1 LYAIEAMAAR
11 CRGYLAGLQSWVSPR
26 TRQTLLGGE
35 PFGSFEHSYDALG
48 GVDNADLLAFEADLK
63 STRGWE
69 FKYGSRNWSV
79 VEADG
84 VRALL
89 NNEAPAAVQSSVR
102 LDGGPPPL
110 SGPLGSAVGGLGLA
124 APLYKSAGFGGWG
137 KKPAAL
143 LLGGGGCA
151 LPPVLRDALG
161 ATVTTVEPDDEV
173 RGIAREYFGAPAE
186 LTGNDAAEAAPA
198 VPTPGSWGHLLGGC
212 GAAAVA
218 EARDGSFDIVVV
230 DAADGGN
237 APPDALASPAFF
249 ADVGRVLAPRTA
261 VLAVNVVARDAETL
275 KRVRDA
281 ATGVGGELFECEL
294 PAPLVAEGSPD
305 FARLLFAVRGDALPS
320 LAGHPL
326 LAHVDEGEVW
336 VQGFRGL
343 V

>member
-1 LYAIEAMAAR
+1 MAAR

-63 STRGWE
+63 VSRGWE
-69 FKYGSRNWSV
+69 FLYGSRNWSV

-89 NNEAPAAVQSSVR
+89 NNTAPQTVQSSIR

-124 APLYKSAGFGGWG
+124 APLYAAAGGAVAN
-137 KKPAAL
+137 PNVL
-143 LLGGGGCA
+143 LIGGGGCA
-151 LPPVLRDALG
+151 LPPVLYDALG
-161 ATVTTVEPDDEV
+161 GTVTAVEPDDEV
-173 RGIAREYFGAPAE
+173 RSIAREYFGAPGDWGE
-186 LTGNDAAEAAPA
+186 L
-198 VPTPGSWGHLLGGC
+198 VGGC
-212 GAAAVA
+212 GAEALAA
-218 EARDGSFDIVVV
+218 ARDGSFDIVVV
-230 DAADGGN
+230 DAADGAG
-237 APPDALASPAFF
+237 APPAALSTLGFF
-249 ADVGRVLAPRTA
+249 GKLGRVLAEPS
-261 VLAVNVVARDAETL
+261 VLAVNVVARDATTL
-275 KRVRDA
+275 ARVRDA
-281 ATGVGGELFECEL
+281 AARVGGALFECEL
-294 PAPLVAEGSPD
+294 PAPLIAGGSSSN
-305 FARLLFAVRGDALPS
+305 ARLLFAVRGDALPS

-326 LAHVDEGEVW
+326 LAHVDEGELW

>member
-1 LYAIEAMAAR
+1 MARLAR

-35 PFGSFEHSYDALG
+35 PFGSFEDSYDVLG

-63 STRGWE
+63 SNRGWE
-69 FKYGSRNWSV
+69 FLYGSRNWSV
-79 VEADG
+79 VEASG

-89 NNEAPAAVQSSVR
+89 NNEAPQTVQSSIR

-124 APLYKSAGFGGWG
+124 APLYAAAGGAVT
-137 KKPAAL
+137 KPRVL
-143 LLGGGGCA
+143 LIGGGGCA
-151 LPPVLRDALG
+151 LPPVLYDALG
-161 ATVTTVEPDDEV
+161 ATVTAVEPDDEV
-173 RGIAREYFGAPAE
+173 RSIAREYFGAPGDWGE
-186 LTGNDAAEAAPA
+186 L
-198 VPTPGSWGHLLGGC
+198 VGGC
-212 GAAAVA
+212 GAEAVA
-218 EARDGSFDIVVV
+218 AACDGSFDIVVV
-230 DAADGGN
+230 DAADGAG
-237 APPDALASPAFF
+237 APPAALSTPAFF
-249 ADVGRVLAPRTA
+249 ADVGRVLTEPA
-261 VLAVNVVARDAETL
+261 VMAVNLVARDAETL
-275 KRVRDA
+275 ARVRDA
-281 ATGVGGELFECEL
+281 TACVGGARFECEL

>member
-1 LYAIEAMAAR
+1 MARLAR

-48 GVDNADLLAFEADLK
+48 GVAGADLLAFEADLK
-63 STRGWE
+63 ASRGWE
-69 FKYGSRNWSV
+69 FLYGSRGWSV
-79 VEADG
+79 VEANG

-89 NNEAPAAVQSSVR
+89 NNEAPAAVQSSIR

-137 KKPAAL
+137 KKPAVL

-186 LTGNDAAEAAPA
+186 LTGDETAEAAP
-198 VPTPGSWGHLLGGC
+198 TPGNWGHLVGGC
-212 GAAAVA
+212 GGEAVAAAS
-218 EARDGSFDIVVV
+218 DGSFDVVVV

-249 ADVGRVLAPRTA
+249 ADVGRVLAPRAA
-261 VLAVNVVARDAETL
+261 VLAVNVVTRDPETFA
-275 KRVRDA
+275 RVRDA
-281 ATGVGGELFECEL
+281 AGYSGGARFECRL
-294 PAPLVAEGSPD
+294 PAPLVAEGSAD

-326 LAHVDEGEVW
+326 LAHVDEGELW
-336 VQGFRGL
+336 ARGFRGL
-343 V
+343 

>member
-1 LYAIEAMAAR
+1 MARLAR

-69 FKYGSRNWSV
+69 FRYGSRNWSV

-89 NNEAPAAVQSSVR
+89 NNEAPAAVQSSIR

-110 SGPLGSAVGGLGLA
+110 SGPLGSAVGGLGLCV
-124 APLYKSAGFGGWG
+124 PLYAAWG
-137 KKPAAL
+137 QRVAANPSVL

-151 LPPVLRDALG
+151 LPPVLRRALG
-161 ATVTTVEPDDEV
+161 ATVTAVEPDDEV
-173 RGIAREYFGAPAE
+173 RSIACEYFDASCE
-186 LTGNDAAEAAPA
+186 L
-198 VPTPGSWGHLLGGC
+198 VGGC
-212 GAAAVA
+212 GAKAVA
-218 EARDGSFDIVVV
+218 KAGDGSFDIVVV

-249 ADVGRVLAPRTA
+249 ADVGRVLAPRPA
-261 VLAVNVVARDAETL
+261 VLAVNVVTRDAETL
-275 KRVRDA
+275 ARVRDA
-281 ATGVGGELFECEL
+281 AACVGGARFECEL

-305 FARLLFAVRGDALPS
+305 FARLLFAVRGDTSPLV
-320 LAGHPL
+320 GHPL
-326 LAHVDEGEVW
+326 LAHVDEGEEW
-336 VQGFRGL
+336 VRGFRGL
-343 V
+343 VCNVYVQKAFIWPSGL

>member
-1 LYAIEAMAAR
+1 MARLAR

-35 PFGSFEHSYDALG
+35 PFGSFDHAYDALG
-48 GVDNADLLAFEADLK
+48 GIDNAALLAFEADLK

-89 NNEAPAAVQSSVR
+89 NNAAPQTVQSSIR

-110 SGPLGSAVGGLGLA
+110 SGPLGSAVGGLGLCV
-124 APLYKSAGFGGWG
+124 PLYAAWG
-137 KKPAAL
+137 QRVAANPSVL

-151 LPPVLRDALG
+151 LPPVLRRALG
-161 ATVTTVEPDDEV
+161 ATVTAVEPDDEV
-173 RGIAREYFGAPAE
+173 RSIACEYFDASCE
-186 LTGNDAAEAAPA
+186 L
-198 VPTPGSWGHLLGGC
+198 VGGC
-212 GAAAVA
+212 GAEAVA
-218 EARDGSFDIVVV
+218 AARDGSFDIVVV

-275 KRVRDA
+275 ARVRDA
-281 ATGVGGELFECEL
+281 AACVGGELFECEL

-305 FARLLFAVRGDALPS
+305 FARLLFAVRGDAFPS
-320 LAGHPL
+320 LAGHHPL
-326 LAHVDEGEVW
+326 LAHVDEGELW
-336 VQGFRGL
+336 MQGFRGL
-343 V
+343 A